1 MNGGTELKEKGES
14 RDGLVGPLIGV
25 FVVGLIAIG
34 VATVYAIYAKRQTR
48 IEQVKERVQAE
59 LDQLDP
65 VGRAQVLASVA
76 DEEYGI
82 WDRLQND

>member
-1 MNGGTELKEKGES
+1 MKERDES
-14 RDGLVGPLIGV
+14 RYGLAGPLIGV
-25 FVVGLIAIG
+25 LVVGLIAIG
-34 VATVYAIYAKRQTR
+34 VAVAYSIYAKRETR

-65 VGRAQVLASVA
+65 IGRAQVLASVA

>member
-1 MNGGTELKEKGES
+1 MKEKGES
-14 RDGLVGPLIGV
+14 RYGLAGLLIGV

-34 VATVYAIYAKRQTR
+34 VAIVYSKRQTR

-65 VGRAQVLASVA
+65 IGRAQVLASVA

-82 WDRLQND
+82 WDRLQNN

>member
-1 MNGGTELKEKGES
+1 MRES
-14 RDGLVGPLIGV
+14 RYGLAGLLIGLCV
-25 FVVGLIAIG
+25 AGLIT
-34 VATVYAIYAKRQTR
+34 VAVAVLYSKRQTR
-48 IEQVKERVQAE
+48 IEQVKEQVRAE

-82 WDRLQND
+82 WDRLQNE

>member
-1 MNGGTELKEKGES
+1 MKEKGES
-14 RDGLVGPLIGV
+14 RYGLAGLLIGV

-34 VATVYAIYAKRQTR
+34 VAIVYSKRQTR

-59 LDQLDP
+59 LDQLDSI
-65 VGRAQVLASVA
+65 GRAQVLASVA

-82 WDRLQND
+82 WDRLQNN

>member
-1 MNGGTELKEKGES
+1 MKEMGES
-14 RDGLVGPLIGV
+14 RYGLAGLLIGV
-25 FVVGLIAIG
+25 CVVGLIAAA
-34 VATVYAIYAKRQTR
+34 VAVLYSKRQTR
-48 IEQVKERVQAE
+48 IEQVKEQVQAE

-65 VGRAQVLASVA
+65 VGRAQVLASIA

>member
-1 MNGGTELKEKGES
+1 LKEKGES
-14 RDGLVGPLIGV
+14 RYGLAGLLIGV

-34 VATVYAIYAKRQTR
+34 VAIVYSKRQTR

-59 LDQLDP
+59 LDQLDSI
-65 VGRAQVLASVA
+65 GRAQVLASVA

-82 WDRLQND
+82 WDRLQNN

>member
-1 MNGGTELKEKGES
+1 LEVNNNGDS
-14 RDGLVGPLIGV
+14 RYGLAGKLIGV
-25 FVVGLIAIG
+25 IIVVGLIAVG
-34 VATVYAIYAKRQTR
+34 LAVLFAKRQQR
-48 IEQVKERVQAE
+48 IEQVRQQVEAE

>member
-1 MNGGTELKEKGES
+1 LEVNNNGDS
-14 RDGLVGPLIGV
+14 RYGLAGKLIGV
-25 FVVGLIAIG
+25 IIVVGLIAVG
-34 VATVYAIYAKRQTR
+34 LAVLFAKRQQH
-48 IEQVKERVQAE
+48 IEQVRQQVEAE

-82 WDRLQND
+82 WDRLQNN